1 MAVEQVKDL
10 GLGWVLIGHSE
21 RRGEFGLPTPAE
33 SNSLMSTKL
42 AYILDQ
48 GLNCVFCIGEP
59 LTIREKGIHR
69 TLFLCTV
76 RTSIAKRSIVN
87 IITSW
92 ATHKIFQT
100 IWNTGIWSNKNFG
113 DLQELPNLSFA
124 I

>member
-48 GLNCVFCIGEP
+48 GLNCVFYIGEP
-59 LTIREKGIHR
+59 LTIREKGIQAVLAECADQLKDIVPILKALSDKSR
-69 TLFLCTV
+69 V
-76 RTSIAKRSIVN
+76 VVAYEPVSNSVVIAYSLNRR
-87 IITSW
+87 
-92 ATHKIFQT
+92 
-100 IWNTGIWSNKNFG
+100 
-113 DLQELPNLSFA
+113 
-124 I
+124 